1 MKVFICLDDKNGMM
15 FNKRRQSKDRNLIE
29 KVKEIIR
36 DETIFVSEY
45 TNDILPDG
53 ITCNDFGAV
62 KGFAFVEDPIHL
74 FEDKIET
81 LYIFKWNRYY
91 PSDKKFNLDMKKFDL
106 ISVENFV
113 GYSHENITLEVY
125 KKRGF

>member
-1 MKVFICLDDKNGMM
+1 MKVFVCLDDKNGMM
-15 FNKRRQSKDRNLIE
+15 FNKRRQSKDRNLIG
-29 KVKEIIR
+29 KVKEIVR

-53 ITCNDFGAV
+53 TICNDFGTV
-62 KGFAFVEDPIHL
+62 KGFVFVEDPIHL

-81 LYIFKWNRYY
+81 LYIFKWNRHY
-91 PSDKKFNLDMKKFDL
+91 PSDKKFNLDMKKFAL

-125 KKRGF
+125 KKRGC